1 MSKATP
7 DKELAKLQKRIWRTF
22 ERAKAEMTAEMT
34 DFLKKF
40 KALDD
45 KKRQQLEAGNL
56 TEEAYKTWL
65 RNQVFQSELLH
76 AKIENVAQISSQAA
90 QTAYKL
96 ARDAQYGVFA
106 YGANHSYYEIEKQM
120 GASVNLTLYSTETVK
135 KLLKENPRLVPN
147 KRIKSESVKTYDAR
161 KFNAYVLQGIIQGK
175 SVYDIA
181 TAALNGMADTERRW
195 AMNNAITALTSAENA
210 GALQQMRNA
219 QAMGIETLKRWNCTL
234 DMRTR
239 ETHRLLDQ
247 ETEILDEP
255 FEVEGYEIQ
264 YPGDPNAAP
273 EMVYH
278 CRCHLSTVFVKYPR
292 ANLARRDNE
301 TGEVVGDVTWQE
313 WYEKKLKTNTFDS
326 LNLEAQPVTIESISK
341 VKSFSCETLGIA
353 QQRQLQNAHKRLLMT
368 ASKQPLGVEVGRV
381 FDTNM
386 QPLTQDI
393 IGLSSGHSVEL
404 PDFDAPYVGI
414 HTHPDGNVFSQKDL
428 ERFANNSSLK
438 LLTAIGN
445 NGTIYAVE
453 KQASFDKKVAK
464 ILVSDLGESV
474 AEIADQY
481 ERKEITYQEAAEAL
495 EYLVRSCLAELE
507 GYGVKFYEQ

>member
-1 MSKATP
+1 MSRTVS

-22 ERAKAEMTAEMT
+22 ERAKKEMTAELS
-34 DFLKKF
+34 DFLEKF
-40 KALDD
+40 KALDE
-45 KKRQQLEAGNL
+45 KKRQQLEAGDL

-76 AKIENVAQISSQAA
+76 AKIENVAQISAQAA

-106 YGANHSYYEIEKQM
+106 YGANRSYYELEKQM

-147 KRIKSESVKTYDAR
+147 KRIKSESVRTYDAR
-161 KFNAYVLQGIIQGK
+161 KFNAYVMQGIIQGK

-247 ETEILDEP
+247 ETELLDEP

-292 ANLARRDNE
+292 VNLARRDNE
-301 TGEVVGDVTWQE
+301 TKEVVGDITWQE
-313 WYEKKLKTNTFDS
+313 WY
-326 LNLEAQPVTIESISK
+326 
-341 VKSFSCETLGIA
+341 
-353 QQRQLQNAHKRLLMT
+353 
-368 ASKQPLGVEVGRV
+368 
-381 FDTNM
+381 
-386 QPLTQDI
+386 
-393 IGLSSGHSVEL
+393 
-404 PDFDAPYVGI
+404 
-414 HTHPDGNVFSQKDL
+414 
-428 ERFANNSSLK
+428 
-438 LLTAIGN
+438 
-445 NGTIYAVE
+445 
-453 KQASFDKKVAK
+453 DKKVK
-464 ILVSDLGESV
+464 N
-474 AEIADQY
+474 
-481 ERKEITYQEAAEAL
+481 K
-495 EYLVRSCLAELE
+495 
-507 GYGVKFYEQ
+507 